1 VEITEP
7 SDKQDPDKT
16 RDLLLIGVD
25 PKSSTHLRDTYL
37 RKEYNANL
45 ASRSSSG
52 GEIGKCEW

>member
-1 VEITEP
+1 VEVTEH
-7 SDKQDPDKT
+7 SDKQDPDKR
-16 RDLLLIGVD
+16 RDLLLIAVNSE
-25 PKSSTHLRDTYL
+25 SSTYLVDAYL